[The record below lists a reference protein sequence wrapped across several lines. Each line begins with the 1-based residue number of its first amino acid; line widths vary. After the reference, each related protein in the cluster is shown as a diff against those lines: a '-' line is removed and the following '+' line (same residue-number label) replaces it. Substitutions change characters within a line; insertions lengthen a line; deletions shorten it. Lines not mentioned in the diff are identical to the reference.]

1 MVGFFKINKC
11 PKVEQLCLH
20 IPFKKFRND
29 VHIPGE
35 ALPTDRTDVRL
46 VNSTIMGAD
55 MVCHAILPL
64 EPLLADGTLK
74 RLLVRV
80 RQLVAVKVIH
90 ISEGFTTHVT
100 AMILF
105 HWLGGLLR
113 DALLLLVLH
122 WGHDTSAC
130 GC

>member
-1 MVGFFKINKC
+1 MSSNTV
-11 PKVEQLCLH
+11 L
-20 IPFKKFRND
+20 KKFKND

-35 ALPTDRTDVRL
+35 ALATDRANVRL

-74 RLLVRV
+74 RLLIRV
-80 RQLVAVKVIH
+80 RQLVAVEVVH
-90 ISEGFTTHVT
+90 ISEGLTTHVT
-100 AMILF
+100 TMILF
-105 HWLGGLLR
+105 HWFGWLLR

-122 WGHDTSAC
+122 WGHDAGTC